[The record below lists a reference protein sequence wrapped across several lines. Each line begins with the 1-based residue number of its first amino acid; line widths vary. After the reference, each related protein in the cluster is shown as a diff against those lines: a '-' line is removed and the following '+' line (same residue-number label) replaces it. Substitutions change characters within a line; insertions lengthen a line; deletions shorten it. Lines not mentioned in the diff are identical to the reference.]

1 FFMIFDRLLSVTFGF
16 NFQPYGP
23 QVPIGFPIWGH
34 ILDGSLA
41 IFAVWLWMKVLE
53 RAGGVKH
60 SRLLKVITT
69 LIIMIPFFLIPY
81 VADSQHLIKN
91 GLEGMIPFYVL
102 ANVAYVF
109 WPGLLP

>member
-1 FFMIFDRLLSVTFGF
+1 
-16 NFQPYGP
+16 
-23 QVPIGFPIWGH
+23 
-34 ILDGSLA
+34 A

-60 SRLLKVITT
+60 SKLLKVITT

-102 ANVAYVF
+102 ANAAYVF
-109 WPGLLP
+109 LAGIVTLVVVRTRWRLVLLSGLFLAFLFLHFVLYVPMSPDFYWI